1 MHANIL
7 EADGI
12 TKSFGSV
19 KALKGVTFSLRPGE
33 VMALVGDNGA
43 GKSTVVKVLSGL
55 IQPDEGTIAIATAA
69 GSASGPAAAPASGT
83 TAGTEVVTIDSPV
96 RAAELGITTVHQ
108 DLAVCD
114 NIDVIG
120 NLFLG
125 RELGRRGWF
134 GLLDEEAMEQSAVSV
149 LSRLAV
155 SIPNVRNRVESLSG
169 GQRQSVAVA
178 RSVLAESRVVL
189 LDEPT
194 AALGVAQTRQ
204 VLDLI
209 LRLKEEGH
217 AVVLISH
224 NLADV
229 FEVADSITVL
239 RLGECLGTY
248 DASALSREDVV
259 GLMTGARTDIPT
271 RRVDAAATAPA
282 ENNNDTTTEH
292 TS

>member
-1 MHANIL
+1 
-7 EADGI
+7 
-12 TKSFGSV
+12 
-19 KALKGVTFSLRPGE
+19 
-33 VMALVGDNGA
+33 MALVGDNGA

-55 IQPDEGTIAIATAA
+55 IQADEGGIAVGGEAA
-69 GSASGPAAAPASGT
+69 
-83 TAGTEVVTIDSPV
+83 TIDSPV

-134 GLLDEEAMEQSAVSV
+134 GLLDEEAMEQSAISV

-155 SIPNVRNRVESLSG
+155 SIPNVRVRVESLSG

-209 LRLKEEGH
+209 IRLKEEGH

-229 FEVADSITVL
+229 FEVADTITVL

-248 DASALSREDVV
+248 DAATMSREDVV
-259 GLMTGARTDIPT
+259 GLMTGALSGPSARSGERDGE
-271 RRVDAAATAPA
+271 RAAERATAH
-282 ENNNDTTTEH
+282 TTLTEH
-292 TS
+292 ES

>member
-1 MHANIL
+1 MDPYIL
-7 EADGI
+7 KADGI

-19 KALKGVTFSLRPGE
+19 NALKGVSFALRTGE

-43 GKSTVVKVLSGL
+43 GKSTLVKVLSGL
-55 IQPDEGTIAIATAA
+55 ITPDTGTI
-69 GSASGPAAAPASGT
+69 
-83 TAGTEVVTIDSPV
+83 VVGGDVVSIDSPV
-96 RAAELGITTVHQ
+96 HAAELGITTVHQ

-114 NIDVIG
+114 NLDVIG

-134 GLLDEEAMEQSAVSV
+134 GLLDEEAMEQSAIAV

-155 SIPNVRNRVESLSG
+155 SIPNVRTRVESLSG

-178 RSVLAESRVVL
+178 RSVLADSRVVL

-209 LRLKEEGH
+209 IRLKEEGH

-248 DASALSREDVV
+248 DAAALSREDIV
-259 GLMTGARTDIPT
+259 GLMTGALADVPGTSSGTSTGTGAGTPT
-271 RRVDAAATAPA
+271 
-282 ENNNDTTTEH
+282 ETE
-292 TS
+292 S